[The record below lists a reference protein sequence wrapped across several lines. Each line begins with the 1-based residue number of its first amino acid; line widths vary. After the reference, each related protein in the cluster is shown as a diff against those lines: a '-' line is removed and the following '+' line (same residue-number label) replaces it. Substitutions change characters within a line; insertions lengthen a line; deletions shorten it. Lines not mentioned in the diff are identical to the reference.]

1 MKNCDYKKMT
11 TGKYIEDCYS
21 KKQLKKIRK
30 KKCRAAGK
38 LLVRTFYECRRFKN
52 YAN

>member
-1 MKNCDYKKMT
+1 MKNCNYKKMT

-30 KKCRAAGK
+30 KKYRAMEK
-38 LLVRTFYECRRFKN
+38 KITYQFVSH
-52 YAN
+52 

>member
-11 TGKYIEDCYS
+11 AGKYIEDYYS

-30 KKCRAAGK
+30 KKCRATEK
-38 LLVRTFYECRRFKN
+38 KITYQFVN
-52 YAN
+52 H

>member
-1 MKNCDYKKMT
+1 MKNCGYKKMT

-30 KKCRAAGK
+30 KKCRAMEK
-38 LLVRTFYECRRFKN
+38 KITYQFVSH
-52 YAN
+52 